1 MFGKKKNEN
10 KNKNKNERYE
20 ISGIDMA
27 EFQNQRRK
35 MILKSGKYC
44 SLEVLVGENDPMPI
58 CRMNIRKTNAEDMSK
73 LFLSTMSMLKEC
85 MKKFPIE
92 FLNALMN
99 LDEGVTAVSN
109 THPHSND
116 AEDEEYEES

>member
-1 MFGKKKNEN
+1 MFGKRKKENEN
-10 KNKNKNERYE
+10 ENERYE

-44 SLEVLVGENDPMPI
+44 SLEVLVGENDPMPF
-58 CRMNIRKTNAEDMSK
+58 CRINIRKTNGEDMSK

-99 LDEGVTAVSN
+99 LDEGVTAVSS
-109 THPHSND
+109 THPHLND
-116 AEDEEYEES
+116 EEDEEYEEN